1 MTQKKTPEEIA
12 AAQWDATAAA
22 TMAAF
27 WRSRSTASSK
37 LNKALRE
44 SLGKLNKEG
53 NWAAEVKDRLAPR
66 ISTLNVEALAEWLE
80 AGGWGRLTPEENAK
94 AEARFIA
101 ACGPDRTPGLCS
113 MQMKGD
119 GGRVEYLNGAAFPWM
134 LRNTPEDKQGPC
146 KQAAADLLE
155 NLYPRDPD
163 ELPPASPAKWDPGK
177 HLYALGLDCL
187 AAWIAEPGGRSELVE
202 NFLHTGKK
210 ADKGKDWL
218 AVLAWAWLA
227 EQVKEE
233 ENKADARARAIPFAI
248 QPRNVVRAG
257 KDGAAFL
264 RFPSA
269 LKDAGAWVRDL
280 VEVDAAAFA
289 QEPNL
294 QGLTLYKPRAWAV
307 APDALARMPRPGQ
320 MVFPS
325 FPMEAKTNPDLST
338 FLAVSAADA
347 AATQAALP
355 GVCSKLL
362 PLLFGLCPTDGR
374 SIGGTYAD
382 LVKLVYPDYKTRRAM
397 AADVERVGAASAALH
412 SLRIVRQIDET
423 RARVYP
429 LLNGSYDIFKGS
441 NPDAGVCFSL
451 NPELLD
457 MMKPEKGKGDFFLVN
472 LSRLMDLDARD
483 PVSIAVAL
491 RLFAYWH
498 TCKQRGTWM
507 QDRLDF
513 LPVDALL
520 VTANAVSGRVAEVM
534 AGAADHGQAGRVQLA
549 KARADLVDRILP
561 HLAEAGIL
569 PAGKIEVRRPPKGS
583 RGTQWQVKVPPPDD
597 YLEASRKAAR
607 LPRK

>member
-1 MTQKKTPEEIA
+1 MKPETPPEEID
-12 AAQWDATAAA
+12 AAQWDANAAA
-22 TMAAF
+22 FTSRLSAAN
-27 WRSRSTASSK
+27 SK

-44 SLGKLNKEG
+44 SLGKLNKAAG
-53 NWAAEVKDRLAPR
+53 WPAEVKDRLAPR
-66 ISTLNVEALAEWLE
+66 ISTLTGENLAEWLE
-80 AGGWGRLTPEENAK
+80 AGGWDRLTPEEAEK
-94 AEARFIA
+94 AEARFMA
-101 ACGPDRTPGLCS
+101 AWGPDRTPEIYMNLVSLGNEPYA
-113 MQMKGD
+113 MM
-119 GGRVEYLNGAAFPWM
+119 GAAFPWIPRTLPKE
-134 LRNTPEDKQGPC
+134 LRGPF
-146 KQAAADLLE
+146 QMAADALMK
-155 NLYPRDPD
+155 
-163 ELPPASPAKWDPGK
+163 ELSGGQDGTEERPAY
-177 HLYALGLDCL
+177 YALGLDCL
-187 AAWIAEPGGRSELVE
+187 AAWMSEPGGRLRLAEAC
-202 NFLHTGKK
+202 LHTGKK